1 MRLMRRLPPWG
12 NDMLIYAHRGYSAN
26 YPENTL
32 SAFEAALPYVDGIEL
47 DVQVSKDGRLVV
59 IHDETVDRT
68 TNGTGWVKDMTLQEL
83 RQLKIDGY
91 ERIPTLEE
99 VLGLIERSNVTL
111 NIELKTD
118 QYAYPGIE
126 RLAWLAVDEFELGDR
141 VVFSSFN
148 RETLVRM
155 RDVAPVARLA
165 VLTLTGESDTVSFA
179 ETIRAEAIHA
189 QPAFIGSKAWDQ
201 IQQTTLETRLYT
213 INDVKDLPPIT
224 VSAIMTDEVE
234 RFTK

>member
-1 MRLMRRLPPWG
+1 
-12 NDMLIYAHRGYSAN
+12 MLIYAHRGYSAN

-32 SAFEAALPYVDGIEL
+32 SAFEAALPYVDGVEL
-47 DVQVSKDGRLVV
+47 DVQLSKDGRLVV

-68 TNGTGWVKDMTLQEL
+68 TDGTGWVKDMTLQEL

-99 VLGLIERSNVTL
+99 VLGLIGRSDVTL

-118 QYAYPGIE
+118 QYEYPGIE
-126 RLAWLAVDEFELGDR
+126 RLAWLAVDEFHMTGR

-155 RDVAPVARLA
+155 RDVAPHARLA
-165 VLTLTGESDTVSFA
+165 VLTLAGESDIVSFT

-189 QPAFIGSKAWDQ
+189 QAEFIGSAAWEEMRL
-201 IQQTTLETRLYT
+201 TPLETRLYT
-213 INDVKDLPPIT
+213 INDVKDLPLMP
-224 VSAIMTDEVE
+224 VAAIMTDEVE
-234 RFTK
+234 RFAK

>member
-1 MRLMRRLPPWG
+1 
-12 NDMLIYAHRGYSAN
+12 MLIYAHRGYSAN

-47 DVQVSKDGRLVV
+47 DVQLSKDGRLVV

-148 RETLVRM
+148 RETLVLM

-179 ETIRAEAIHA
+179 EMIRAEAIHA

-213 INDVKDLPPIT
+213 INDVKDLPLIA

>member
-1 MRLMRRLPPWG
+1 MRRLPPWG
-12 NDMLIYAHRGYSAN
+12 SEMLIYAHRGYSAN

-47 DVQVSKDGRLVV
+47 DVQLSKDGRLVV

-68 TNGTGWVKDMTLQEL
+68 TDGTGWVKDMTLQEL
-83 RQLKIDGY
+83 RQLKIDDY

-99 VLGLIERSNVTL
+99 VLGLIERSDVTL

-155 RDVAPVARLA
+155 RDVAPHARLA
-165 VLTLTGESDTVSFA
+165 VLTLTGEADTVSFA
-179 ETIRAEAIHA
+179 EMIRAEAIHA
-189 QPAFIGSKAWDQ
+189 QAEFIGSTAWEQ
-201 IQQTTLETRLYT
+201 MRRTTLETRLYT
-213 INDVKDLPPIT
+213 INDVKDLPPIA

-234 RFTK
+234 QFTK

>member
-1 MRLMRRLPPWG
+1 
-12 NDMLIYAHRGYSAN
+12 MLIYAHRGYSAN

-32 SAFEAALPYVDGIEL
+32 SAFEAALPHVDGIEL
-47 DVQVSKDGRLVV
+47 DVQLSKDGRLVV

-68 TNGTGWVKDMTLQEL
+68 TDGTGWVKDMTLQEL

-99 VLGLIERSNVTL
+99 VLGLIKRSNVTL
-111 NIELKTD
+111 NVELKTD
-118 QYAYPGIE
+118 QYVYPGIE
-126 RLAWLAVDEFELGDR
+126 RLAWLAVDEFHMTGR

-155 RDVAPVARLA
+155 RDVAPHARLA

-189 QPAFIGSKAWDQ
+189 QAEFIGSKAWEEMKR
-201 IQQTTLETRLYT
+201 TPLETRVYT
-213 INDVKDLPPIT
+213 INDVKDLPSMP
-224 VSAIMTDEVE
+224 VAAIMTDEVE
-234 RFTK
+234 RFAK

>member
-1 MRLMRRLPPWG
+1 
-12 NDMLIYAHRGYSAN
+12 MLIYAHRGYSAN

-47 DVQVSKDGRLVV
+47 DVQLSKDGRLVV

-126 RLAWLAVDEFELGDR
+126 RLAWFAVDEFELGDR

-148 RETLVRM
+148 RETLVLM

-179 ETIRAEAIHA
+179 EMIRAEAIHA

>member
-1 MRLMRRLPPWG
+1 
-12 NDMLIYAHRGYSAN
+12 MLIYAHRGYSAN

-47 DVQVSKDGRLVV
+47 DVQLSKDGRLVV

-126 RLAWLAVDEFELGDR
+126 RLAWFAVNEFELDDR

-189 QPAFIGSKAWDQ
+189 QAEFIGSKAWEEMRR
-201 IQQTTLETRLYT
+201 TPLEARLYT
-213 INDVKDLPPIT
+213 INDEKDLPLIT

-234 RFTK
+234 RFAK

>member
-1 MRLMRRLPPWG
+1 
-12 NDMLIYAHRGYSAN
+12 MLIYAHRGYSAN

-47 DVQVSKDGRLVV
+47 DVQLSKDGRLVV

-68 TNGTGWVKDMTLQEL
+68 TDGTGWVKDMTLQEL
-83 RQLKIDGY
+83 RRLKIDGY

-99 VLGLIERSNVTL
+99 VLGLIERSDVALNV
-111 NIELKTD
+111 ELKTD

-126 RLAWLAVDEFELGDR
+126 RLAWLAVDEFRMTGR

-155 RDVAPVARLA
+155 RDVAPHARLA
-165 VLTLTGESDTVSFA
+165 VLTLTGEADTVSFA

-189 QPAFIGSKAWDQ
+189 LTEFIGSKAWEEMRR
-201 IQQTTLETRLYT
+201 TPLETRVYT
-213 INDVKDLPPIT
+213 INDVKDLPSMP
-224 VSAIMTDEVE
+224 VAAIMTDEVE
-234 RFTK
+234 RFAK

>member
-1 MRLMRRLPPWG
+1 
-12 NDMLIYAHRGYSAN
+12 MLIYAHRGYSAN

-47 DVQVSKDGRLVV
+47 DVQLSKDGRLVV

-68 TNGTGWVKDMTLQEL
+68 TDGTGWVKDMTLQEL
-83 RQLKIDGY
+83 RQLKVDGY

-126 RLAWLAVDEFELGDR
+126 RLAWFAVNEFELDDR

-189 QPAFIGSKAWDQ
+189 QAEFIGSKAWEEMRR
-201 IQQTTLETRLYT
+201 TPLEARLYT
-213 INDVKDLPPIT
+213 INDVKDLPLIA

>member
-1 MRLMRRLPPWG
+1 
-12 NDMLIYAHRGYSAN
+12 MLIYAHRGYSAN

-47 DVQVSKDGRLVV
+47 DVQLSKDGRLVV

-68 TNGTGWVKDMTLQEL
+68 TDGNGWVKDMTLQEL

-126 RLAWLAVDEFELGDR
+126 RLAWFAVNEFELDDR

-189 QPAFIGSKAWDQ
+189 QAEFIGSKAWEEMRR
-201 IQQTTLETRLYT
+201 TPLEARLYT

-234 RFTK
+234 RFAK

>member
-1 MRLMRRLPPWG
+1 
-12 NDMLIYAHRGYSAN
+12 MLIYAHRGYSAN

-47 DVQVSKDGRLVV
+47 DVQLSKDGRLVV

-118 QYAYPGIE
+118 RYAYPGIE
-126 RLAWLAVDEFELGDR
+126 RLAWFAVNEFELGDR

-179 ETIRAEAIHA
+179 ETIR
-189 QPAFIGSKAWDQ
+189 P
-201 IQQTTLETRLYT
+201 R
-213 INDVKDLPPIT
+213 
-224 VSAIMTDEVE
+224 
-234 RFTK
+234 RFTPSLHLSVRKHGIRYNRRRSRHGSTRSTT

>member
-1 MRLMRRLPPWG
+1 
-12 NDMLIYAHRGYSAN
+12 MLIYAHRGYSAN

-47 DVQVSKDGRLVV
+47 DVQLSKDGRLVV

-68 TNGTGWVKDMTLQEL
+68 TDGTGWVKDMTLQEL

-99 VLGLIERSNVTL
+99 VLGLIERSDVTL
-111 NIELKTD
+111 NVELKTD

-126 RLAWLAVDEFELGDR
+126 RLAWLAVDEFHMTGR

-155 RDVAPVARLA
+155 RDVAPHARLA
-165 VLTLTGESDTVSFA
+165 VLTLTGEADTVSFA

-189 QPAFIGSKAWDQ
+189 QAEFIGSPSWEEMRR
-201 IQQTTLETRLYT
+201 TPLETRVYT
-213 INDVKDLPPIT
+213 INDVKDLPLMP
-224 VSAIMTDEVE
+224 VAAIMTDEVE
-234 RFTK
+234 RFAK

>member
-1 MRLMRRLPPWG
+1 
-12 NDMLIYAHRGYSAN
+12 MLIYAHRGYSAN

-47 DVQVSKDGRLVV
+47 DVQLSKDGRLVV

-68 TNGTGWVKDMTLQEL
+68 TDGTGWVKDMTLQEL
-83 RQLKIDGY
+83 RQLKVDGY

-126 RLAWLAVDEFELGDR
+126 RLAWFAVDEFELGDR

-148 RETLVRM
+148 RETLVLM

-179 ETIRAEAIHA
+179 EMIRAEAIHA

-213 INDVKDLPPIT
+213 INDVKDLPLIA

>member
-1 MRLMRRLPPWG
+1 MRRLPPWG
-12 NDMLIYAHRGYSAN
+12 SDMLIYAHRGYSAN

-47 DVQVSKDGRLVV
+47 DVQLSKDGRLVV

-148 RETLVRM
+148 RETLVLM

-179 ETIRAEAIHA
+179 EMIRAEAIHA

-213 INDVKDLPPIT
+213 INDVKDLPLIA

>member
-1 MRLMRRLPPWG
+1 MRLTRRLPPWG
-12 NDMLIYAHRGYSAN
+12 SDMLIYAHRGYSAN

-47 DVQVSKDGRLVV
+47 DVQLSKDGRLVV

-68 TNGTGWVKDMTLQEL
+68 TDGTGWVKDMALQEL

-118 QYAYPGIE
+118 RLDYPGIE
-126 RLAWLAVDEFELGDR
+126 RLAWLAVNEFQLTNR

-155 RDVAPVARLA
+155 RDVAPHARLA
-165 VLTLTGESDTVSFA
+165 VLTLTGESDIVSFA

-189 QPAFIGSKAWDQ
+189 QVEFIGSTAWEDMRH
-201 IQQTTLETRLYT
+201 TSLEARLYT
-213 INDVKDLPPIT
+213 INNVKDLPPFP

-234 RFTK
+234 RFVK

>member
-1 MRLMRRLPPWG
+1 MRQLPPWG
-12 NDMLIYAHRGYSAN
+12 SDMLIYAHRGYSAN

-47 DVQVSKDGRLVV
+47 DVQLSKDGRLVV

-148 RETLVRM
+148 RETLVLM

-179 ETIRAEAIHA
+179 EMIRAEAIHA

-213 INDVKDLPPIT
+213 INDVKDLPLI
-224 VSAIMTDEVE
+224 A
-234 RFTK
+234 

>member
-1 MRLMRRLPPWG
+1 
-12 NDMLIYAHRGYSAN
+12 MLIYAHRGYSAN

-32 SAFEAALPYVDGIEL
+32 SAFEAALPHVDGIEL
-47 DVQVSKDGRLVV
+47 DVQLSKDGRLVV

-68 TNGTGWVKDMTLQEL
+68 TDGAGWVKDMTLQEL

-99 VLGLIERSNVTL
+99 VLGLIERSDVTL

-126 RLAWLAVDEFELGDR
+126 RLAWLAVDEFQLTDR

-155 RDVAPVARLA
+155 RDEAPTARLA

-179 ETIRAEAIHA
+179 ETIQAEAIHA
-189 QPAFIGSKAWDQ
+189 QADFIGTKAWEGMQ
-201 IQQTTLETRLYT
+201 RTSLETRLYT
-213 INDVKDLPPIT
+213 INDVTELPPIP
-224 VSAIMTDEVE
+224 VAAIMTDEVE
-234 RFTK
+234 RFTR

>member
-1 MRLMRRLPPWG
+1 
-12 NDMLIYAHRGYSAN
+12 MLIYAHRGYSAN

-47 DVQVSKDGRLVV
+47 DVQLSKDGRLVV

-68 TNGTGWVKDMTLQEL
+68 TDGTGWVKDMTLQEL

-99 VLGLIERSNVTL
+99 VLGLIERSDVTL
-111 NIELKTD
+111 NVELKTD

-126 RLAWLAVDEFELGDR
+126 RLAWLAVDEFHMTER

-155 RDVAPVARLA
+155 RDVAPHARLA

-189 QPAFIGSKAWDQ
+189 QAEFIGSKAWEEMKR
-201 IQQTTLETRLYT
+201 TPLETRVYT
-213 INDVKDLPPIT
+213 INDVKDLPSMP
-224 VSAIMTDEVE
+224 VAAIMTDEVE
-234 RFTK
+234 RFAK

>member
-1 MRLMRRLPPWG
+1 
-12 NDMLIYAHRGYSAN
+12 MLIYAHRGYSAN

-47 DVQVSKDGRLVV
+47 DVQLSKDGRLVV

-126 RLAWLAVDEFELGDR
+126 RLAWFAVDEFELGDR

-148 RETLVRM
+148 RETLVLL

-179 ETIRAEAIHA
+179 EMIRAEAIHA

-213 INDVKDLPPIT
+213 INDVKDLPLIA

>member
-1 MRLMRRLPPWG
+1 
-12 NDMLIYAHRGYSAN
+12 MLIYAHRGYSAN

-47 DVQVSKDGRLVV
+47 DVQLSKDGRLVV

-68 TNGTGWVKDMTLQEL
+68 TDGTGWVKDMTLQEL

-99 VLGLIERSNVTL
+99 VLGLIERSDVTL
-111 NIELKTD
+111 NVELKTD

-126 RLAWLAVDEFELGDR
+126 RLAWLTVDEFHMTGR

-155 RDVAPVARLA
+155 RDVAPHARLA
-165 VLTLTGESDTVSFA
+165 VLTLTGEADTVSFA

-189 QPAFIGSKAWDQ
+189 QTEFIGSASWEEMRR
-201 IQQTTLETRLYT
+201 TPLETRIYT
-213 INDVKDLPPIT
+213 INDVKDLPLMP
-224 VSAIMTDEVE
+224 VAAIMTDEVE
-234 RFTK
+234 RFAK

>member
-1 MRLMRRLPPWG
+1 
-12 NDMLIYAHRGYSAN
+12 MLIYAHRGYSAN

-32 SAFEAALPYVDGIEL
+32 SAFEAALPHVDGIEL
-47 DVQVSKDGRLVV
+47 DVQLSKDGRLVV

-68 TNGTGWVKDMTLQEL
+68 TDGAGWVKDMTLQEL

-99 VLGLIERSNVTL
+99 VLGLIERSDVTL

-126 RLAWLAVDEFELGDR
+126 RLAWLAVDEFQLTDR

-155 RDVAPVARLA
+155 RDEAPTARLA

-179 ETIRAEAIHA
+179 ETIQAEAIHA
-189 QPAFIGSKAWDQ
+189 QAEFIGSKAWEA
-201 IQQTTLETRLYT
+201 IQRTSLETRLYT
-213 INDVKDLPPIT
+213 INDVTELPPIP
-224 VSAIMTDEVE
+224 VAAIMTDEVE
-234 RFTK
+234 RFTR

>member
-1 MRLMRRLPPWG
+1 
-12 NDMLIYAHRGYSAN
+12 MLIYAHRGYSAN

-47 DVQVSKDGRLVV
+47 DVQLSKDGRLVV

-68 TNGTGWVKDMTLQEL
+68 TDGTGWVKDMTLQEL

-99 VLGLIERSNVTL
+99 VLGLIERSDVTL
-111 NIELKTD
+111 NVELKTD

-126 RLAWLAVDEFELGDR
+126 RLAWLAVDEFHMTGR

-155 RDVAPVARLA
+155 RDVAPHARLA
-165 VLTLTGESDTVSFA
+165 VLTLTGESDTVLFA

-189 QPAFIGSKAWDQ
+189 QTEFIGSKAWEEMRR
-201 IQQTTLETRLYT
+201 TPLETRLYT
-213 INDVKDLPPIT
+213 INDVKDLPLMP
-224 VSAIMTDEVE
+224 VAAIMTDEVE
-234 RFTK
+234 RFAK

>member
-1 MRLMRRLPPWG
+1 
-12 NDMLIYAHRGYSAN
+12 MLIYAHRGYSAN

-47 DVQVSKDGRLVV
+47 DVQLSKDGRLVV
-59 IHDETVDRT
+59 IHDETVNRT
-68 TNGTGWVKDMTLQEL
+68 TDGTGWVKDMTLQEL

-99 VLGLIERSNVTL
+99 VLGLIERSDITL
-111 NIELKTD
+111 NVELKTD

-126 RLAWLAVDEFELGDR
+126 RLAWLAVDEFHMTGR

-155 RDVAPVARLA
+155 RDVAPHARLA

-189 QPAFIGSKAWDQ
+189 QSEFIGSKVWEEMRRTA
-201 IQQTTLETRLYT
+201 LETRVYT
-213 INDVKDLPPIT
+213 INDVKDLPLMP
-224 VSAIMTDEVE
+224 VAAIMTDEVE
-234 RFTK
+234 RFAK

>member
-1 MRLMRRLPPWG
+1 
-12 NDMLIYAHRGYSAN
+12 MLIYAHRGYSAN

-32 SAFEAALPYVDGIEL
+32 SAFEAALPHVDGIEL
-47 DVQVSKDGRLVV
+47 DVQLSKDGRLVV

-68 TNGTGWVKDMTLQEL
+68 TDGAGWVKDMTLQEL

-99 VLGLIERSNVTL
+99 VLGLIERSDVTL

-126 RLAWLAVDEFELGDR
+126 RLAWLAVDEFQLTDR

-155 RDVAPVARLA
+155 RDEAPTARLA

-189 QPAFIGSKAWDQ
+189 QAEFIGSKAWEEMKR
-201 IQQTTLETRLYT
+201 TLLETRVYT
-213 INDVKDLPPIT
+213 INDVKDLPSMP
-224 VSAIMTDEVE
+224 VAAIMTDEVE
-234 RFTK
+234 RFAK

>member
-1 MRLMRRLPPWG
+1 
-12 NDMLIYAHRGYSAN
+12 MLIYAHRGSSAN

-32 SAFEAALPYVDGIEL
+32 AAFEAALPYVDGIEL
-47 DVQVSKDGRLVV
+47 DVQLSKDGRLVV
-59 IHDETVDRT
+59 LHDETVDRT
-68 TNGTGWVKDMTLQEL
+68 TDGTGWVKDMTLQEL

-126 RLAWLAVDEFELGDR
+126 RLAWFAVNEFELDDR

-189 QPAFIGSKAWDQ
+189 QAEFIGSKAWEEMRR
-201 IQQTTLETRLYT
+201 TPLEARLYT

-234 RFTK
+234 RFAK

>member
-1 MRLMRRLPPWG
+1 
-12 NDMLIYAHRGYSAN
+12 MLIYAHRGYSAN

-47 DVQVSKDGRLVV
+47 DVQLSKDGRLVV

-68 TNGTGWVKDMTLQEL
+68 TNGTGWVKDMMLQEL

-141 VVFSSFN
+141 VV
-148 RETLVRM
+148 
-155 RDVAPVARLA
+155 
-165 VLTLTGESDTVSFA
+165 
-179 ETIRAEAIHA
+179 
-189 QPAFIGSKAWDQ
+189 
-201 IQQTTLETRLYT
+201 
-213 INDVKDLPPIT
+213 
-224 VSAIMTDEVE
+224 
-234 RFTK
+234 

>member
-1 MRLMRRLPPWG
+1 
-12 NDMLIYAHRGYSAN
+12 MLIYAHRGYSAN

-47 DVQVSKDGRLVV
+47 DVQLSKDGRLVV

-179 ETIRAEAIHA
+179 EMIRAEAIHA

-213 INDVKDLPPIT
+213 INDVKDLPLIA

>member
-1 MRLMRRLPPWG
+1 MRRLPPWG
-12 NDMLIYAHRGYSAN
+12 SDMLIYAHRGYSAN

-47 DVQVSKDGRLVV
+47 DVQLSKDGRLVV

-126 RLAWLAVDEFELGDR
+126 RLAWFAVDEFELGDR

-148 RETLVRM
+148 RETLVLM

-179 ETIRAEAIHA
+179 EMIRAEAIHA

-213 INDVKDLPPIT
+213 INDVKDLPLIA

>member
-1 MRLMRRLPPWG
+1 
-12 NDMLIYAHRGYSAN
+12 MLIYAHRGYSAN

-47 DVQVSKDGRLVV
+47 DVQLSKDGRLVV

-68 TNGTGWVKDMTLQEL
+68 TDGTGWVKDMTLQEL
-83 RQLKIDGY
+83 RQLKVDGY

-99 VLGLIERSNVTL
+99 LLGLIERSNVTL

-126 RLAWLAVDEFELGDR
+126 RFAWFAVNEFELDDR

-189 QPAFIGSKAWDQ
+189 QAEFIGSKAWEEMRR
-201 IQQTTLETRLYT
+201 TPLEARLYT
-213 INDVKDLPPIT
+213 INDEKDLPLIT

-234 RFTK
+234 RFAK

>member
-1 MRLMRRLPPWG
+1 
-12 NDMLIYAHRGYSAN
+12 MLIYAHRGYSAN

-47 DVQVSKDGRLVV
+47 DVQLSKDGRLVV

-126 RLAWLAVDEFELGDR
+126 RLAWFAVDEFELGDR

-189 QPAFIGSKAWDQ
+189 QAEFIGSKAWEEMRR
-201 IQQTTLETRLYT
+201 TPLEARLYT

-234 RFTK
+234 RFAK